1 MAKVR
6 LRIDDF
12 EDGLLPG
19 ICASTGAPGARLYHA
34 SIPSKAPAWVWLLV
48 LTGPAGILLALL
60 VAQLARKVAHGYVPY
75 TDELQA
81 VLRERSRRYGHAV
94 ISCAALFLAVLV
106 LLASDG
112 LGAGGSRGF
121 QSLGLVLC
129 GVAVLGG
136 LVFAFLWS
144 NVPGSV
150 GGHLDST
157 GRWIELDPVSTRFA
171 EAYEAQEADR
181 RAARRAE
188 VIGMRPDR

>member
-6 LRIDDF
+6 IRIDDF

-19 ICASTGAPGARLYHA
+19 VCASTGRSGARLYHA

-48 LTGPAGILLALL
+48 LAGPAGILLALL
-60 VAQLARKVAHGYVPY
+60 VAQFARSVAQGYVPY
-75 TDELQA
+75 TDEVQA
-81 VLRERSRRYGHAV
+81 VLRARSRRYGLAV
-94 ISCAALFLAVLV
+94 ISCAALFVTVLV

-112 LGAGGSRGF
+112 LGAGPAAGF
-121 QSLGLVLC
+121 RTIGMLLC
-129 GVAVLGG
+129 GAAVLSGI
-136 LVFAFLWS
+136 VFAFLWS
-144 NVPGSV
+144 NLPGSV

-157 GRWIELDPVSTRFA
+157 GRWIELDPVSPRFA

-188 VIGMRPDR
+188 ITGMRQDR